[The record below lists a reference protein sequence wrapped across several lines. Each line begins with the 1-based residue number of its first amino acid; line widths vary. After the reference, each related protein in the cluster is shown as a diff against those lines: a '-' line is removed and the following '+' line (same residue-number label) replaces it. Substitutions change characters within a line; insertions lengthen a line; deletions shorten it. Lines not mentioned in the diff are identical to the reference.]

1 MLNFFRRRLVVLT
14 VAAVFLL
21 LTSHL
26 IYTGTGTETGS
37 AVADRPPSFIHG
49 LLTGAHATS
58 ALQNALR
65 TSVEYGEIPLLCLVV
80 ARTKSEN
87 TDWIQRHLPE

>member
-37 AVADRPPSFIHG
+37 AVADRPPSF
-49 LLTGAHATS
+49 LTGAHATG
-58 ALQNALR
+58 ALQNASR